1 MDLREIMEQ
10 KTFVVVGDTLNQSKY
25 AYIIKN
31 QLLEHQYQV
40 FSVGKELSSIDEVE
54 GEIDVVDLCIH
65 PAKGITLLKQMT
77 KAVNAS

>member
-31 QLLEHQYQV
+31 QLLEHQ
-40 FSVGKELSSIDEVE
+40 
-54 GEIDVVDLCIH
+54 
-65 PAKGITLLKQMT
+65 
-77 KAVNAS
+77 